1 VAHNIHLVSK
11 HCCESFRSEVRPINL

>member
-1 VAHNIHLVSK
+1 VAQNIHLVSK